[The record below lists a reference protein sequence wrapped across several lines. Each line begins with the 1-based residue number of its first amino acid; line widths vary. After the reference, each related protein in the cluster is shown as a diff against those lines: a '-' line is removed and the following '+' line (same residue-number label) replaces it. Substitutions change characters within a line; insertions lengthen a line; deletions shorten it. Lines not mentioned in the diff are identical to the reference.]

1 MPWLQQTR
9 LRPESF
15 KHFHILAPA
24 FCRVVQSCYRLL
36 TWRHFHKYA
45 QAQSSL
51 SDFSLTKPNSLI
63 TISMRDSRLYVILT
77 MCYNQLLPTHEQAV
91 LKYPI
96 LCGPSIQKI
105 FVYFNLHFFREKI
118 LHLII
123 WLKLVHV
130 MKHSALTV
138 YIVTR
143 SQLGLYTKYVVHRSR
158 TGVPGAT
165 YGSKPFITRP
175 AILFLNLFIVNK
187 SYSLFALKIW
197 KKSLFLHC
205 LLLYVQAPHMLHT

>member
-1 MPWLQQTR
+1 MRPILLCYLAHRWNVVSDFLIWTQHTKWFWNVIFNILIKMPWLQQTR
-9 LRPESF
+9 LRSKSF

-24 FCRVVQSCYRLL
+24 FCRVVQACYRLL
-36 TWRHFHKYA
+36 TWRYFHKYA
-45 QAQSSL
+45 QAQSLL

-63 TISMRDSRLYVILT
+63 TIYMRDTHLYVILT

-91 LKYPI
+91 LKYPT

-143 SQLGLYTKYVVHRSR
+143 SQLGLYAK
-158 TGVPGAT
+158 
-165 YGSKPFITRP
+165 
-175 AILFLNLFIVNK
+175 
-187 SYSLFALKIW
+187 
-197 KKSLFLHC
+197 
-205 LLLYVQAPHMLHT
+205 